1 MIKIRI
7 KESIEDVSVK
17 PEYTLTTD
25 FKKVESE
32 LIYLVRVQVKI
43 LFFWYSVWYDSCRIS
58 DADGRNRIMA
68 GAKRV
73 VFNLNHH
80 E

>member
-43 LFFWYSVWYDSCRIS
+43 LLFWYSVWYDMSCIS